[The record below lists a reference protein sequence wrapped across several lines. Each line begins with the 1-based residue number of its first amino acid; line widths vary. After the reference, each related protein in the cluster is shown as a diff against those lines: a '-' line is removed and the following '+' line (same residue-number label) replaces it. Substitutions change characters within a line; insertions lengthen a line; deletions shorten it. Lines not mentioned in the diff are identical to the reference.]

1 MGISIAGIGTD
12 ARHAARPLPRR
23 ARPQEYAMKYA
34 MKTTHPNQPEQPRE
48 GAPDPERDDEARA
61 VRGERKAARRWRN
74 ASKSGKPVEPFTDD
88 ERPQRHPQRI
98 ARQAAAG
105 GDDESAWYS
114 FRRL

>member
-12 ARHAARPLPRR
+12 ARHAARPLARR
-23 ARPQEYAMKYA
+23 ARPQECAMKYA

-48 GAPDPERDDEARA
+48 GAPDPERDDEHRA
-61 VRGERKAARRWRN
+61 VRGGRKAAHRYRN
-74 ASKSGKPVEPFTDD
+74 AGKAVEPFTDD
-88 ERPQRHPQRI
+88 ERPQRHPQRM